1 MRFTAVT
8 LMLTAGLVLIGFAAT
23 PVAVVNDQPITQE
36 ELQRATQ
43 MNQVIYGIYQQFP
56 TFAESLLTTEEGE
69 RLLERYERDM
79 LERLIEQTL
88 QQQEAERRGITPDEA
103 EVQEWVDETIVNVKR
118 QNQMTED
125 ELIAAL
131 SQQGRTLEDF
141 RAEIAEDVREHL
153 MTEVLIEEVTDDVTV
168 SAAEVRAYYDEHPDR
183 FRDDEGELVAF
194 EEVQDAIASELLEGA
209 QQEAWHDWL
218 SELREQAEITVN
230 L

>member
-1 MRFTAVT
+1 MRITAVT
-8 LMLTAGLVLIGFAAT
+8 LILTAGLALAGLATT

-36 ELQRATQ
+36 ELQQSTQ

-103 EVQEWVDETIVNVKR
+103 EVREWVDETVANVKR

-131 SQQGRTLEDF
+131 GQQGRSLEDF
-141 RAEIAEDVREHL
+141 RAEIADDVREHL
-153 MTEVLIEEVTDDVTV
+153 MREALIEEVTDDVKVAT
-168 SAAEVRAYYDEHPDR
+168 AEVRDYYEEHPDR
-183 FRDDEGELVAF
+183 FRDEAGELVPF

-209 QQEAWHDWL
+209 QQEVWQDWL
-218 SELREQAEITVN
+218 AELREEADITVN